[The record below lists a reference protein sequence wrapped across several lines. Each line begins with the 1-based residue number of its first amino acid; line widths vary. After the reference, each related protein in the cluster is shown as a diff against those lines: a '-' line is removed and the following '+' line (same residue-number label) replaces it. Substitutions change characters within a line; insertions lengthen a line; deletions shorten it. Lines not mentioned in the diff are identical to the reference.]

1 MSTKCSQV
9 HSLVTG
15 ILSRMDFI
23 LKTDSLHSYDT
34 HFEIPHTTFF

>member
-1 MSTKCSQV
+1 MNTKRFQV
-9 HSLVTG
+9 YSLATG